1 MARVNRCE
9 LTKLEIIRVATKN
22 FLENGYTKTQVRAI
36 ARELNMSP
44 GNLTF
49 HYPTKE
55 YMLAELVNLLCK
67 FQWELMEEEAQ
78 EGHSSIMALCLE
90 LATMA
95 ATCDDDESAKDFFIS
110 AYANPLCLSIIRNND
125 TDRAKVLFKDYCE
138 GWSDERFAQAEII
151 VSGIEFA
158 TFMTAGEPV
167 PLEKR
172 IKGALNSILA
182 IYNVP
187 KEIRKAK
194 IAKVLSMDYKYLGQ
208 KVLRDFKKYVD
219 ESNEQALLALLK
231 G

>member
-1 MARVNRCE
+1 MARINRCE

-36 ARELNMSP
+36 AKELNMSP

-55 YMLAELVNLLCK
+55 YMLAELVSLLCK
-67 FQWELMEEEAQ
+67 FQWKLMKEETQFARN
-78 EGHSSIMALCLE
+78 SIMALCLE

-95 ATCDDDESAKDFFIS
+95 ATCDADESSRDFFVS
-110 AYANPLCLSIIRNND
+110 AYTNPVCLSIIRKND
-125 TDRAKVLFKDYCE
+125 TERAKVIFHEYCHT
-138 GWSDERFAQAEII
+138 WSDEKYIQTEIL

-158 TFMTAGEPV
+158 TFMSAGEPV
-167 PLEKR
+167 SLETR

-182 IYNVP
+182 LYNVP
-187 KEIRKAK
+187 KEVRKEE
-194 IAKVLSMDYKYLGQ
+194 ITNVLAMDYKDLGQ
-208 KVLRDFKKYVD
+208 KVLQYFKTYVD
-219 ESNEQALLALLK
+219 ESNEQAMLSLLK